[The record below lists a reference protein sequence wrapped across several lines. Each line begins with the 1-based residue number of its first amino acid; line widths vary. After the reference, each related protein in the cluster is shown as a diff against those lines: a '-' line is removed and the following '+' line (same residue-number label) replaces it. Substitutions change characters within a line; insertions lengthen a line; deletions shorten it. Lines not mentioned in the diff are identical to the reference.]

1 MCDHYIQNYY
11 LHIFKSK
18 RNKTI
23 KYIYDEWT
31 RLKICNYYFETIDNE
46 FEYFNKTN
54 IWLKIRKEN
63 ILNLNDKLNNLSY
76 KTFIKILKNDPR
88 WGSIPLK
95 KHKNTHLFRKWII
108 PIGKIQLD
116 LKVTNNKDTK
126 MNKHIYIFNMID
138 TSTRVT
144 FSKVLYKADKFHVMQ
159 ALNEGYLFF
168 KKHGINI
175 INIQTDNA
183 MMFKGTNFIR
193 DLDFS
198 KWCIDH
204 NISRSL
210 IPLMEPE
217 ANGCIERFHRSMDN
231 EFIVKIKNYDNL
243 DDIQEE
249 LERFSY
255 YYNEQRYLHY
265 GELNKIDP
273 KNRYMKPIDSIKY
286 FKSCTI

>member
-1 MCDHYIQNYY
+1 
-11 LHIFKSK
+11 
-18 RNKTI
+18 
-23 KYIYDEWT
+23 
-31 RLKICNYYFETIDNE
+31 
-46 FEYFNKTN
+46 
-54 IWLKIRKEN
+54 
-63 ILNLNDKLNNLSY
+63 
-76 KTFIKILKNDPR
+76 
-88 WGSIPLK
+88 
-95 KHKNTHLFRKWII
+95 
-108 PIGKIQLD
+108 
-116 LKVTNNKDTK
+116 
-126 MNKHIYIFNMID
+126 MID

-255 YYNEQRYLHY
+255 YYNEKRYLHY
-265 GELNKIDP
+265 GKLNKIDP
-273 KNRYMKPIDSIKY
+273 KNRYAKPIDSIKY
-286 FKSCTI
+286 FKFCTI